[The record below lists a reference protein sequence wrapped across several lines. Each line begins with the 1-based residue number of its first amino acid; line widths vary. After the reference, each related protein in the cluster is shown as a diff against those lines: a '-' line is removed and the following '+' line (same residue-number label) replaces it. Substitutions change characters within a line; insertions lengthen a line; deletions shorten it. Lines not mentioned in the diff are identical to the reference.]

1 LLETILPLVVDPWNL
16 TLEHDVP
23 PHRHI

>member
-1 LLETILPLVVDPWNL
+1 LLETVLPLVVDPWNP

-23 PHRHI
+23 PHRHL

>member
-1 LLETILPLVVDPWNL
+1 LLETVLPLVVDPWNL

-23 PHRHI
+23 PHHHL